1 MNATTN
7 KQTAQGFAAAVNVA
21 EDAPEPLQ
29 IAELL
34 QNLTAG
40 VLQPQKVGD
49 ATFVTLPPNYSH
61 ADITQAVEKAAP
73 TPARK
78 RGTVLLHDV
87 ASLIA
92 YAQDQQQTAAGYVYA
107 DIDARTICA
116 VFNDQKG
123 APGWR
128 DHRAQFQAEFT
139 TEFKLWMQKNK
150 QPMGQGEFAEFI
162 EDNIADLQGTEGA
175 NLLTVATTIQASTG
189 IAFSSARRLQD
200 GQTQLTYNETIDAKA
215 GADGALK
222 IPQVFELGLRIFKN
236 GAGYKLKAR
245 LKYRLASGSVKLW
258 YELDRPERAVEDAF
272 GEYVATVREQSGYQ
286 VLIGKAG

>member
-1 MNATTN
+1 MNTTTN
-7 KQTAQGFAAAVNVA
+7 QQTAAGFETGVNFA
-21 EDAPEPLQ
+21 EASPEALQ
-29 IAELL
+29 VAELL
-34 QNLTAG
+34 QSLTAG
-40 VLQPQKVGD
+40 VLQPQQVGE
-49 ATFVTLPPNYSH
+49 ASFVTLPPNYSH
-61 ADITQAVEKAAP
+61 TDITQAVEKAAP
-73 TPARK
+73 APSRE

-87 ASLIA
+87 GSLIT
-92 YAQDQQQTAAGYVYA
+92 YAKDQAKTGDGYIYA

-116 VFNDQKG
+116 VFNDQKS

-128 DHRAQFQAEFT
+128 DHRAQFNAEFT
-139 TEFKLWMQKNK
+139 PEYLLWTSKNRV
-150 QPMGQGEFAEFI
+150 QMGQGEFAEFI
-162 EDNIADLQGTEGA
+162 EDNIADLQGTEGT
-175 NLLTVATTIQASTG
+175 NLLAVATTIQASTG

-245 LKYRLASGSVKLW
+245 LKYRLASGSVKFW